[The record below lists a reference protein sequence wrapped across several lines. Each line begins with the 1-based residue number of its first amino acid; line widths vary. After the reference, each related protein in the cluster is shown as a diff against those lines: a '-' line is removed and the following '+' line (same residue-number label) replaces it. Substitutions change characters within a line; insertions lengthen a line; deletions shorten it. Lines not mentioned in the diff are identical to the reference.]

1 MDIPALDTTKNL
13 PSTLSRPIVTGIL
26 KDSLRFKGL
35 VISDAMEMKA
45 VIKYFPD
52 GEADVKAFL
61 AGNDIIE
68 LSENSK
74 RSIKKI
80 RKAIR
85 KGKISKEEF
94 NARVKKVLAAKYW
107 AGLNNYQKTN
117 LANLTE
123 DLNRPATTTL
133 VQQLSDAA
141 VTLVKGNALSLQMP
155 PLLKTAVV
163 SVGVSQTTVFQQE
176 LAKWYTYNTLFNVG
190 KNTSAAELK
199 KLLET
204 LKGYDQVYVSIN
216 DTRLRPASKLDYT
229 SDVKQFIS
237 DLAAH
242 NNTVISVF
250 ANAYTIADLPG
261 IEKCGAL
268 IVCYQ
273 MTDALQR
280 SAVKVITRQLNPTG
294 RLPVSINKDYLTG
307 MRGSL

>member
-1 MDIPALDTTKNL
+1 
-13 PSTLSRPIVTGIL
+13 
-26 KDSLRFKGL
+26 
-35 VISDAMEMKA
+35 MEMKA
-45 VIKYFPD
+45 VVKYFPD

-68 LSENSK
+68 LSENSE
-74 RSIKKI
+74 RAIKKI

-85 KGKISKEEF
+85 KGKIPKEEF

-107 AGLNNYQKTN
+107 AGLNNYKETD
-117 LANLTE
+117 LTHLTE
-123 DLNRPATTTL
+123 DLNRPAANNL

-141 VTLVKGNALSLQMP
+141 VTLVKGNALSLQMI
-155 PLLKTAVV
+155 PLLKTAIV
-163 SVGVSQTTVFQQE
+163 SVGVNKTTVFQQE
-176 LAKWYTYNTLFNVG
+176 LAKWYTYNNLFTVG
-190 KNTSAAELK
+190 KNASPAELK
-199 KLLET
+199 SLLAT
-204 LKGYDQVYVSIN
+204 LKGYDQVYMSIN

-268 IVCYQ
+268 IACYQ